1 VVVAFC
7 VALALL
13 SIEAD
18 ELFVAPALDCAF
30 MSLACAGWLLVL
42 DCGLAGSDG
51 VFAAAAALLSWA
63 LVDASIF
70 WVALVEASV
79 CVALVVALVEAS
91 IFCVPFVL
99 VDALVF
105 AAALSLRQSLSA
117 VPSFPEHAAGVVD
130 GALAAGVDAAAALSV
145 VPVV

>member
-1 VVVAFC
+1 MAAPRFVVVAFC
-7 VALALL
+7 VALPLL

-99 VDALVF
+99 VEGPGDVSPGHEVSDADLK
-105 AAALSLRQSLSA
+105 A
-117 VPSFPEHAAGVVD
+117 VLEEDCQG
-130 GALAAGVDAAAALSV
+130 
-145 VPVV
+145 